1 MKFSFEMSPVYK
13 HKFVI
18 GENNAYLFVFPRSL
32 ICCEMRFNLNLPD
45 PQTDHFWIIPFQVH
59 RNYGLLRHSKDSM

>member
-18 GENNAYLFVFPRSL
+18 GENNAYLFVFWYAVRWD
-32 ICCEMRFNLNLPD
+32 LNLLD

-59 RNYGLLRHSKDSM
+59 RNYGLLHHSNDSM